1 MSIDLTLLDQH
12 NLTSPATQ
20 TIPGAERGV
29 RPCLLR
35 AHLIT
40 SERVE
45 FRCTK
50 VKLVPTLDSLSNVY

>member
-1 MSIDLTLLDQH
+1 MSIDFTLLDQH

-40 SERVE
+40 GERVDLGAL
-45 FRCTK
+45 
-50 VKLVPTLDSLSNVY
+50 KLN